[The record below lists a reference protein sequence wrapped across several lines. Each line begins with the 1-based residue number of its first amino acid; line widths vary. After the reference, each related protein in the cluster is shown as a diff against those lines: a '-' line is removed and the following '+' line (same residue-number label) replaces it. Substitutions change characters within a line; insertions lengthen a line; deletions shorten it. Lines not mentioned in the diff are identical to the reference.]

1 MKAAVWYGKKDVRI
15 MDVPEPPTPDKGKV
29 KIKVQWCGICGSDL
43 HEYLAGPIFIPTA
56 EPHPLTGD
64 VAPIILGHEFSGE
77 IVEVGPEVKGF
88 KVGDRVAP
96 DACHVCHECNPCKIG
111 KYNVCEKLAFT
122 GLMTN
127 GAFAEYV
134 VVPDYTLYK
143 IPDNMT
149 YETAAL
155 LEPLSVGIHAVR
167 QAPIVQGESV
177 VIFGAGTIG
186 LVTLQ
191 AVRAAG
197 ASKVYVVEV
206 AKVRRAYAKQMG
218 ATEVFDPNKVD
229 IKEKIK
235 EVTKGVGADVVFECI
250 GSEKVTPIAIEVART
265 GGKIVTVGVYEK
277 ETSLNFNNIVFKDKH
292 IIGSLGYAK
301 DFAIAIDLINDG
313 RINVEPLITG
323 KIKIDDL
330 IKRGFDEL
338 INRKEENIKIL
349 VTPW

>member
-15 MDVPEPPTPDKGKV
+15 MEVPEPPAPGKGKV

-43 HEYLAGPIFIPTA
+43 HEYLAGPIFIPT

-64 VAPIILGHEFSGE
+64 TAPIILGHEFSGE
-77 IVEVGPEVKGF
+77 IVEIGPGVEGF

-96 DACHVCHECNPCKIG
+96 DACQVCHICNPCKIG

-155 LEPLSVGIHAVR
+155 LEPISVGIHAVR
-167 QAPIVQGESV
+167 QAPILQGENV
-177 VIFGAGTIG
+177 VIFGAGAIG
-186 LVTLQ
+186 LATLQ

-197 ASKVYVVEV
+197 ASKIYVVEV
-206 AKVRRAYAKQMG
+206 AKARKAYAKQMG
-218 ATEVFDPNKVD
+218 ATEVLDPNEVD
-229 IKEKIK
+229 IRKKIK
-235 EVTKGVGADVVFECI
+235 EVTKGVGTDVVFECI
-250 GSEKVTPIAIEVART
+250 GSEKVTPLAVEVART
-265 GGKIVTVGVYEK
+265 GGKIVVVGVYEK
-277 ETSLNFNNIVFKDKH
+277 ETSLNFNSIVFKDKH
-292 IIGSLGYAK
+292 IIGSLAYAG
-301 DFAIAIDLINDG
+301 DFEIAIDLMNDG
-313 RINVEPLITG
+313 RIQADPLITG

-330 IKRGFDEL
+330 VEKGFNEL
-338 INRKEENIKIL
+338 VHRKEENIKIL

>member
-15 MDVPEPPTPDKGKV
+15 MDVPEPSAPGEGKV
-29 KIKVQWCGICGSDL
+29 KIKVHWCGICGSDL
-43 HEYLAGPIFIPTA
+43 HEYLVGPIFIPTT

-64 VAPIILGHEFSGE
+64 VAPVILGHEFSGE
-77 IVEVGPEVKGF
+77 IVEIGPGVTNF

-96 DACHVCHECNPCKIG
+96 DACQVCHKCYACKIG
-111 KYNVCEKLAFT
+111 KYNVCDQLAFT

-134 VVPDYTLYK
+134 VVPEYTLYK
-143 IPDNMT
+143 IPDNMS

-155 LEPLSVGIHAVR
+155 LEPLAVGVHAVR
-167 QAPIVQGESV
+167 QAPIALGESV

-186 LVTLQ
+186 LATLQ

-197 ASKVYVVEV
+197 VSKIYVVEV
-206 AKVRRAYAKQMG
+206 AKARKDFAKQLG
-218 ATEVFDPNKVD
+218 ATEVFDPTKMD

-250 GSEKVTPIAIEVART
+250 GSHKVTPIAVEIARA
-265 GGKIVTVGVYEK
+265 GGKIVIVGVYEK
-277 ETSLNFNNIVFKDKH
+277 ETSLNFNNVVFKDKH
-292 IIGSLGYAK
+292 IIGSLAYAG

-323 KIKIDDL
+323 KIRIDDL
-330 IKRGFDEL
+330 IEKGFDEL
-338 INRKEENIKIL
+338 VNRKEENIKII